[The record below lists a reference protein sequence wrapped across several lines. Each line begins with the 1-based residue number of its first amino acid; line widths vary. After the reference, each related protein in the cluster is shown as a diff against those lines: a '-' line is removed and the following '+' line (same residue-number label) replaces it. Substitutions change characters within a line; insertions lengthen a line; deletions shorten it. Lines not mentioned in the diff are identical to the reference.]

1 MKADF
6 QIGKNGI
13 TENFIGT
20 LKAYFTKNRNARI
33 SILKSAGRDDK
44 EEYVKKILD
53 ALGKKYTSKTIGF
66 VIVIKKWR
74 SPRKEKDIS

>member
-13 TENFIGT
+13 TDNFIET
-20 LKAYFTKNRNARI
+20 LKIYFTKNRNARI
-33 SILKSAGRDDK
+33 SVLKSAGREDK
-44 EEYVKKILD
+44 EKYVEKILNS
-53 ALGKKYTSKTIGF
+53 LGKNYTSRTIGF

-74 SPRKEKDIS
+74 SRKRE

>member
-13 TENFIGT
+13 TENFLET
-20 LKAYFTKNRNARI
+20 LKIYFTKNRNARI
-33 SILKSAGRDDK
+33 SILKGANRDEK
-44 EEYVKKILD
+44 KEYVEKILD
-53 ALGKKYTSKTIGF
+53 SLGKNYTSKTIGF

-74 SPRKEKDIS
+74 KNKRD